1 MPSSS
6 ATAAS
11 CSYWTGLDGAEP
23 GPVPCG
29 LLWYTHVGKT
39 GGETVKRHL
48 EYRSKAQK
56 WGFRDLQMSSDPPSL
71 FLPYRW
77 EMTKTVNSLLTAL
90 NKTRPRIIVHQHQ
103 GYGGVGAHQIDRWF
117 RPLATRFRS
126 GGRNESDCRVV
137 LVTTMREPSS
147 RAISHA
153 YQAGKYGQKGHHD
166 DAVFEAFA
174 REQANFQTKYALF
187 GDDWRVKALR
197 VADDAFD
204 ATLLPS
210 ALATLSY
217 YDLVGR
223 TEEMQAFRDAIDA
236 RMGWPLLDATVK
248 HTSNSW
254 AISGGGG
261 RLPPTARALEDA
273 RRYNAIDAQLYRSFC
288 RRNGTRNGN
297 GGHHRR
303 VVQPLW
309 AAQPYQFPHYWT
321 DVSHNDSKVKYTCA
335 QNVGLCKWT
344 LLPAHDSRACRAGS
358 AETSPPEAWVTC
370 DAEGMASS
378 TLEPYQ
384 RNKRAKYWPKD
395 AKGRPITPEE
405 GAYSLLPGSES
416 ARHLE

>member
-1 MPSSS
+1 MVH
-6 ATAAS
+6 AR
-11 CSYWTGLDGAEP
+11 WKDGRRDRQEARRTD
-23 GPVPCG
+23 PV
-29 LLWYTHVGKT
+29 H
-39 GGETVKRHL
+39 RHL
-48 EYRSKAQK
+48 SH
-56 WGFRDLQMSSDPPSL
+56 WGFVDLQMSSDPPSL

-103 GYGGVGAHQIDRWF
+103 GYGGIGVAPDRSMVS
-117 RPLATRFRS
+117 PLATRFRS

-236 RMGWPLLDATVK
+236 RWGWPLLDATVK

-254 AISGGGG
+254 AMEWWWSGGC
-261 RLPPTARALEDA
+261 
-273 RRYNAIDAQLYRSFC
+273 RRRREPWRTRGDTMPSTPSFIDSFC

-309 AAQPYQFPHYWT
+309 AAPPYQFPHYWT

-335 QNVGLCKWT
+335 QNVGLCSGRCFLRMT
-344 LLPAHDSRACRAGS
+344 VARAAPAAPRR
-358 AETSPPEAWVTC
+358 
-370 DAEGMASS
+370 
-378 TLEPYQ
+378 
-384 RNKRAKYWPKD
+384 RRPK
-395 AKGRPITPEE
+395 
-405 GAYSLLPGSES
+405 PGSP
-416 ARHLE
+416 ATPRAWRAALI